1 MIMDGQITVGN
12 TTFKMEVLQDLTLT
26 QAYERFNYLRRDIV
40 KHAHTVANQNK
51 KSKKGSKK

>member
-1 MIMDGQITVGN
+1 MDGQITVGS